1 MNRSGFKNHRKKILI
16 KTILCL
22 LILISIFNAELSYC
36 QNADKKPLSENP
48 TQFRQYVVDETNTL
62 TASQLSELNSKL
74 RNEDKTSS
82 NQIIVYIIP
91 SLDGESLEDVSIRL
105 AEKNK
110 IGKKDRNNGVL
121 MLIVKDDR
129 KLRIEVGYGLE
140 GVLTDARSSSI
151 IRNEITPAFKS
162 GNYYEGINKGV
173 DAIIATIKGEYTA
186 DKTSSDD
193 NSIGCCFGVPIFII
207 VIFGFIFFIILS
219 SFLKSIFGAGRNVYA
234 GKKGWNNSGWWGG
247 GGFGG
252 GSSSGSSGGFGG
264 GGFSGGGGSFGGG
277 GASGSW

>member
-1 MNRSGFKNHRKKILI
+1 MNKTFLI
-16 KTILCL
+16 YL
-22 LILISIFNAELSYC
+22 LFLVLTFSTDASYS
-36 QNADKKPLSENP
+36 QNGVQKPLSENP
-48 TQFRQYVVDETNTL
+48 TQFRKYVVDETGTLSPAEINT
-62 TASQLSELNSKL
+62 LNSKL
-74 RNEDKTSS
+74 SSEDKATT
-82 NQIIVYIIP
+82 NQIIVYMI
-91 SLDGESLEDVSIRL
+91 SSVDGDALEDLSMRL

-121 MLIVKDDR
+121 LLIVKNDK

-151 IRNEITPAFKS
+151 IRNDITPSFKS

-186 DKTSSDD
+186 DK
-193 NSIGCCFGVPIFII
+193 NSKDPGSTTCCFGVPIFII
-207 VIFGFIFFIILS
+207 IIFGFIFFIILS
-219 SFLKSIFGAGRNVYA
+219 SFIKSIFGAGRNIYA
-234 GKKGWNNSGWWGG
+234 GKKGWGNSGWWGG
-247 GGFGG
+247 GGFSGG
-252 GSSSGSSGGFGG
+252 SGSSGGFGGGG